1 MKGTKM
7 TTPPRDNLCREA
19 AFTNRSDSNDGFTL
33 EGYGAVFGQKTRI
46 DSWEGTFD
54 EQIQMGAFKK
64 TLRERSPVMQ
74 FDHGSH
80 PLIGSI
86 PIGSIKE
93 LREEEAGLWVSGRMT
108 DNWLMEPVRMAIAE
122 GNIKGMSFR
131 FNVVRERW
139 EDVSGKELKDPYE
152 ISELLWNSGD
162 RGPLTR
168 TITEVK
174 LLEVGPVVWPAYDQ
188 TSVGVRAREVASRIR
203 SDRNLAHSVQSS
215 LARDSNRMLAEVA
228 SDPEIGTQV
237 ARMVL
242 WGPAAPQE
250 QQPEVPS
257 VEDTPKAEDAPLSD
271 EHPSTVTNP
280 EDANRYPLRN
290 LAVAYR
296 DLARTIGEKSG
307 T

>member
-1 MKGTKM
+1 M
-7 TTPPRDNLCREA
+7 TTPPRENLCREVN
-19 AFTNRSDSNDGFTL
+19 FSTRSDSNDGFTL

-64 TLRERSPVMQ
+64 TLRERSPIMQ
-74 FDHGSH
+74 FDHGNH

-93 LREEEAGLWVSGRMT
+93 LREEDEGLWVSGRLS

-131 FNVVRERW
+131 FTVMRERW
-139 EDVSGKELKDPYE
+139 EDTNGKELKDPYE
-152 ISELLWNSGD
+152 ISELLWDSGD

-168 TITEVK
+168 TLTEVK

-188 TSVGVRAREVASRIR
+188 TSVGMRAGEVASRIR
-203 SDRNLAHSVQSS
+203 SDRNLAHAVRSS
-215 LARDSNRMLAEVA
+215 LARDSSRAIAEIA
-228 SDPEIGTQV
+228 SDPELGTQV
-237 ARMVL
+237 ASMVL

-250 QQPEVPS
+250 RAEPEVPS

-271 EHPSTVTNP
+271 EHPSTVTSP

-296 DLARTIGEKSG
+296 DLAKIIGEKSG